1 VDSRFPDLD
10 ASMFTRHP
18 DGYICRC
25 GLPEHCV
32 CPTDFPE
39 AVVADLAAELKRLRD
54 GIEEIADDNSP
65 HDAQYGAY
73 LVADEWRR

>member
-1 VDSRFPDLD
+1 MEDLSNLD

-39 AVVADLAAELKRLRD
+39 AVVADFAAELKRLRD
-54 GIEEIADDNSP
+54 GIAWLSTQPPDVVEYELP
-65 HDAQYGAY
+65 RLLDA
-73 LVADEWRR
+73 R